1 MDGFSLKTN
10 PFALLGVS
18 PRAKVAEIEEAFE
31 DAVIDRPED
40 EQSLLK
46 TKQLLLTPN
55 ARLFA
60 ELSWLSEVAPRRADQ
75 LLAMLDRAD
84 TGALLKA
91 LPDLPPLSSAN
102 IAAEGCV
109 RLGEVRFI
117 TPLLEAH
124 NLLKQEA
131 TFEWV
136 NSTRA
141 TAGFARVEASQI
153 QDALRALRSSHA
165 RSAIAA
171 IAGRPNP
178 AAALTAVLESWHDPR
193 DLLMKEVLREYDSWS
208 SPHLGEIERD
218 IDAALSDLMA
228 GCDGAVDRVNKR
240 LAAWDDLSQPAQ
252 LYSQLSGLDEE
263 RSLRIY
269 RRVRSHCIDLAN
281 DHQRFADAHAVATVM
296 RELFKELP
304 TAVAELAGDIDTL
317 ARLSDEKNLEE
328 AVSPLLAALASA
340 REQIHGVITGLKSS
354 GFKEGAHP
362 QISALRRGLVVAMDV
377 MARSEHPDAPIRMVR
392 SFALDLNNEHD
403 DPVAALNL
411 LRGLIELCPPR
422 DPDLLD
428 QIKKDIRTSEN
439 NCNHRLLT
447 QALEAKN
454 LGEAIRI
461 VDLMVAANP
470 RGEEGSQLRVLQEGL
485 KQQRTRRY
493 LKWGG
498 WAAAAAF
505 VVYLISQEGGGS
517 ASYSPPTYVPE
528 TTTAEASLSP
538 PSSENATP
546 APDDAAPEAQA
557 EADAANAALA
567 TDVSP
572 PPVGSGIELEASQV
586 RYCTFEKARLTALQG
601 MVSDT
606 NSAAIDGFNARVN
619 DYNARCGSF
628 KYRPSDLDAAQ
639 AVAVRDADRITAEAQ
654 TIARGW
660 EQ

>member
-1 MDGFSLKTN
+1 MDGFSLKAN
-10 PFALLGVS
+10 PFALLRVS
-18 PRAKVAEIEEAFE
+18 PRARIAEIEDAFE
-31 DAVIDRPED
+31 DAVIERPHD

-75 LLAMLDRAD
+75 LVAMLDRAD
-84 TGALLKA
+84 TSALLKA

-102 IAAEGCV
+102 IAAEACA
-109 RLGEVRFI
+109 RLGDIRFI
-117 TPLLEAH
+117 PALIEAH
-124 NLLKQEA
+124 GQIKHEA
-131 TFEWV
+131 TFEWL

-153 QDALRALRSSHA
+153 QEALRALRTSHA
-165 RSAIAA
+165 QSAVAA
-171 IAGRPNP
+171 IVVQTDP
-178 AAALTAVLESWHDPR
+178 AAALTAVLEARNDAHD
-193 DLLMKEVLREYDSWS
+193 LMLKEIFREYDHWS

-218 IDAALSDLMA
+218 IDSALSDLMA
-228 GCDGAVDRVNKR
+228 GHGGAVERVNEQ
-240 LAAWDDLSQPAQ
+240 LAAWDKLSQPAQ

-281 DHQRFADAHAVATVM
+281 DHHRFADAHAVATVM

-304 TAVAELAGDIDTL
+304 TAATELEGDIDTL
-317 ARLSDEKNLEE
+317 ARLSDEQQLED
-328 AVSPLLAALASA
+328 ALSPLIEALAAS
-340 REQIHGVITGLKSS
+340 REEVDGVIAGLRAN
-354 GFKEGAHP
+354 GFTDGAHP
-362 QISALRRGLVVAMDV
+362 QITALRRGLIVTKAAMGG
-377 MARSEHPDAPIRMVR
+377 SEHPDAPARMVR
-392 SFALDLNNEHD
+392 SFALDINNEHD

-411 LRGLIELCPPR
+411 LKGLIELCPPR
-422 DPDLLD
+422 DPDLLE
-428 QIKKDIRTSEN
+428 QIKRDIRISEN
-439 NCNHRLLT
+439 NANHRLLT

-454 LGEAIRI
+454 QGEAIRI

-470 RGEEGSQLRVLQEGL
+470 GGEEGAQLRLLQERL
-485 KQQRTRRY
+485 KQQRTQRY

-505 VVYLISQEGGGS
+505 VVYLISQDGGGS
-517 ASYSPPTYVPE
+517 SSYSPPTYVPE
-528 TTTAEASLSP
+528 TSTAGTSLAS
-538 PSSENATP
+538 PSTEPTAP
-546 APDDAAPEAQA
+546 APDAAALAAQA
-557 EADAANAALA
+557 AADAASAASA

-572 PPVGSGIELEASQV
+572 PPVGSGLELDASQV

-606 NSAAIDGFNARVN
+606 NSVAIDGFNARVN
-619 DYNARCGSF
+619 DYNARCASF
-628 KYRPSDLDAAQ
+628 RYRPSDLDAAQ